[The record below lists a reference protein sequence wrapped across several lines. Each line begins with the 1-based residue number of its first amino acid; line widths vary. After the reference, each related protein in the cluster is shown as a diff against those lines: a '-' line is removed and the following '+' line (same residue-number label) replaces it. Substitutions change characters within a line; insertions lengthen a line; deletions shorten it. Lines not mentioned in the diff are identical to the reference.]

1 MPSPVLG
8 LPFVLPRAR
17 QVHPTRQ
24 LTRKCHARSVTDRS
38 GWTLTALALPHEMT
52 TSIPPPEIRIQKLE
66 ASAGFEPAVEVL
78 QPATRSS
85 PEVARV
91 HPVLNLDANR
101 SLEFAIV
108 QQGSAALPS
117 MCDKVSA
124 SMRV

>member
-1 MPSPVLG
+1 
-8 LPFVLPRAR
+8 
-17 QVHPTRQ
+17 
-24 LTRKCHARSVTDRS
+24 ARSVTDRS

-124 SMRV
+124 SMRVSAALMIPTPGPDIRTL

>member
-1 MPSPVLG
+1 
-8 LPFVLPRAR
+8 
-17 QVHPTRQ
+17 
-24 LTRKCHARSVTDRS
+24 ARSVTDRS

-66 ASAGFEPAVEVL
+66 ASARFEPAVEVL

-117 MCDKVSA
+117 TLPSMCDKVSA
-124 SMRV
+124 SMRFSAALMIPTPGPDIRTS